1 MEGRNRERLRR
12 LHDRSITQLREAEH
26 AARRGLHGAERVVRD
41 RVHDAER
48 AVRAEVQQVRLRAT
62 LAIALALVGF
72 LLVAQWRGTQSAT
85 SPLAGKS
92 DSDLAQLVQEMTA
105 QNASLRSEVMGLELQ
120 IARSSSDQR
129 GRAQV
134 LAQAARELADL
145 RTMSGTDP
153 MSGPG
158 VKLVIDDSKDM
169 LLARDL
175 VDVVGELRNAGAEG
189 VSVGGRRVGSL
200 FGFGEAQG
208 RLTFDG
214 RPIAR
219 KVVFEAIGDRDEIVR
234 ALSMPGGL
242 VSTLEAFP
250 GVSVALVPQESV
262 DLPAVAAPPSD
273 GRTAAR

>member
-1 MEGRNRERLRR
+1 M
-12 LHDRSITQLREAEH
+12 
-26 AARRGLHGAERVVRD
+26 
-41 RVHDAER
+41 
-48 AVRAEVQQVRLRAT
+48 
-62 LAIALALVGF
+62 
-72 LLVAQWRGTQSAT
+72 
-85 SPLAGKS
+85 
-92 DSDLAQLVQEMTA
+92 
-105 QNASLRSEVMGLELQ
+105 
-120 IARSSSDQR
+120 
-129 GRAQV
+129 
-134 LAQAARELADL
+134 
-145 RTMSGTDP
+145 
-153 MSGPG
+153 
-158 VKLVIDDSKDM
+158 
-169 LLARDL
+169 
-175 VDVVGELRNAGAEG
+175 
-189 VSVGGRRVGSL
+189 SVGGRRVGSL